1 MTFPAAAAPS
11 AASPIAAEPVRAE
24 PATAGPD
31 IAGDWRG
38 ILNAQGAQYRLV
50 LHFAKGVD
58 GGWLGTVDNLDRKG
72 GMGQPYSSV
81 SFDGSTVKLVQV
93 RNGLAGRY
101 EGRLESTGTIRG
113 TWWQTGLCVP
123 VVLTRDTTTRTTP
136 LKPEAFAGA
145 WQGDLNLGLAA
156 LWLVFRI
163 ENGASGARAAMD
175 SPDQDAYGLR
185 ATDARIDGAFFKVQ
199 WKTIHAI
206 YEGRMNNDHSAIEGV
221 FTQAGLETSLI
232 LKPAKESDLE
242 RKRPQTP
249 VKPYPY
255 REEKVRYLNPD
266 ARIQLAGTLTIPKGK
281 GPFPAAMLIP
291 GSGPLDRDELFGGHR
306 VFLVLADY
314 LTRHGISVL
323 RADKRGI
330 GDSKGDFGTA
340 LTTDFAS
347 DAEAGLAYLRTR
359 KEVDASKV
367 GLIGH
372 SEGGI
377 IAPMTAAKPS
387 EKVAFIVIMAG
398 PGVPGV
404 DFAAE
409 QTRTAAEAL
418 GASIAP
424 GLGAMQP
431 GAWLKAFLA
440 LDPAKFLRK
449 VTCPVLA
456 INGSKDKQ
464 VLAGSNLR
472 GIRAALEEGANRHFE
487 IVEFPGLN
495 HLFQTADTGW
505 PAEYGHIEETVSPAI
520 LEKISSWISR
530 VQ

>member
-1 MTFPAAAAPS
+1 
-11 AASPIAAEPVRAE
+11 
-24 PATAGPD
+24 
-31 IAGDWRG
+31 
-38 ILNAQGAQYRLV
+38 
-50 LHFAKGVD
+50 
-58 GGWLGTVDNLDRKG
+58 
-72 GMGQPYSSV
+72 
-81 SFDGSTVKLVQV
+81 
-93 RNGLAGRY
+93 
-101 EGRLESTGTIRG
+101 
-113 TWWQTGLCVP
+113 
-123 VVLTRDTTTRTTP
+123 
-136 LKPEAFAGA
+136 
-145 WQGDLNLGLAA
+145 
-156 LWLVFRI
+156 
-163 ENGASGARAAMD
+163 
-175 SPDQDAYGLR
+175 
-185 ATDARIDGAFFKVQ
+185 
-199 WKTIHAI
+199 
-206 YEGRMNNDHSAIEGV
+206 MNNDHSAIEGV

-314 LTRHGISVL
+314 LTRHGISVR

-330 GDSKGDFGTA
+330 GDSKGDFEPA

-398 PGVPGV
+398 PGVTGV

-418 GASIAP
+418 AP
-424 GLGAMQP
+424 P
-431 GAWLKAFLA
+431 SR
-440 LDPAKFLRK
+440 PA
-449 VTCPVLA
+449 
-456 INGSKDKQ
+456 
-464 VLAGSNLR
+464 
-472 GIRAALEEGANRHFE
+472 
-487 IVEFPGLN
+487 
-495 HLFQTADTGW
+495 
-505 PAEYGHIEETVSPAI
+505 
-520 LEKISSWISR
+520 
-530 VQ
+530 